1 MLFKAFLEGPCHRS
15 VDLLKLSVQVCE
27 SCLRLL
33 VGRLPVGTPQLP
45 TPFFAIAFWQVT
57 NDVLALVPLAAL
69 NESAVGRGRPVGRE
83 ALEETSAMTD
93 TFIDG
98 VTEIAKE
105 QDGDA
110 EVLLEIIREREDERV
125 QGFYSPKADDLENY
139 FLENGYLTEKEPL
152 SEEEMCQRVLA
163 ELAEERRRDFVTVE
177 GLEQVFGRL
186 EVDTT

>member
-1 MLFKAFLEGPCHRS
+1 
-15 VDLLKLSVQVCE
+15 
-27 SCLRLL
+27 
-33 VGRLPVGTPQLP
+33 
-45 TPFFAIAFWQVT
+45 
-57 NDVLALVPLAAL
+57 LAAASL
-69 NESAVGRGRPVGRE
+69 EEEDFRRVQAFAKAVGAWKEAWHIGRGRPVGRE
-83 ALEETSAMTD
+83 ALEETDAVTR

-125 QGFYSPKADDLENY
+125 QGFYSSKADDLEDY

-152 SEEEMCQRVLA
+152 SEEEMWQRVLA

-177 GLEQVFGRL
+177 GLEQVFSRL
-186 EVDTT
+186 QADVV